1 MSQAG
6 EQAAAREFIWP
17 VRVYWEDTDA
27 GGVVYYA
34 NYLKFMERA
43 RTEWLRALDIE
54 QMPLKEQEGI
64 LMVVAHVDVSYRR
77 PARYGDLLQVV
88 CSMSEIGKV
97 SLTFEQ
103 RVYRAAEGN
112 AAGGEL
118 LVNGTTKVGCIDA
131 NTFRPKALPKIIV
144 ESLSRSMVGSLSA

>member
-1 MSQAG
+1 MTQADATRAH
-6 EQAAAREFIWP
+6 AAEFIWP

-27 GGVVYYA
+27 GGVVFYA

-43 RTEWLRALDIE
+43 RTEWLRALGIE
-54 QMPLKEQEGI
+54 QTPLKEQDGI

-88 CSMSEIGKV
+88 SSVTEVGKV

-103 RVYRAAEGN
+103 HVYRDAP
-112 AAGGEL
+112 GGEL
-118 LVNGTTKVGCIDA
+118 LLNGKVKVGCIDA
-131 NTFRPKALPKIIV
+131 TSFRPKALPKIII
-144 ESLSRSMVGSLSA
+144 ESLVGSLAV